1 VRIALVSPYSHSYPG
16 GVTHHVEALRA
27 ELVRAGHEAR
37 VLAPWDPDD
46 RLARL
51 AHGGSRPRPEA
62 PPDHLVALGR
72 TVAWPINGSAAN
84 LTFSPSAYVLLSNEL
99 RTGGYDVVH
108 VHEPHAPVVSWC
120 AAERPRAPLV
130 ATFHCYSSSGLSNGI
145 AKLGGARRVYL
156 KPRVRIAVSEAARWT
171 CERFYGGRYRVIPN
185 GVDLDAAPEGPKPPA
200 DELRILFLGRAEERK
215 GLPVLLRAFEALR
228 SAGVPARLTVA
239 GAAPEEVEP
248 LLVDPEG
255 VDLRGRVSDGEKWR
269 LLHEADL
276 LCAPALGGESF
287 GMVLTEAFAAG
298 TPVVASSVAGYRQVV
313 RHGTDGLLV
322 PPRRPDELGRALHVL
337 HEDPE
342 RRRRMGHAA
351 RAGAERFAWPAV
363 AGEVVEAYED
373 AIALGEPARRA
384 TRLLVRAGVAA
395 GDGPPY
401 RQPPRRLAPLEAPDP
416 VARRRR
422 AGRLAR
428 RAGAAV
434 GLVAAGGLAGL
445 AAARIGVDAIAGA
458 LLGAA
463 PVWVLMAFALM
474 CASLLV
480 RAEAWHAILRA
491 ALPAVPVRRA
501 DVARA
506 TMIGVLMSATLP
518 ARLGEPARALVV
530 ARALG
535 RVRERLPVVLGTVV
549 SQTLLN
555 VAALTALGAVMV
567 ATVGLFRGGEG
578 RLVALTL
585 LPLAAGL
592 ALLLA
597 PALLGTRVGARPTRL
612 RGAVVAARRGLAEV
626 RRGLDVFTRPR
637 LGARAALAQF
647 GAWGV
652 QWLSCWALLVALGLD
667 GRAGAA
673 AAAAVLFAVNVT
685 AILPVT
691 PANVGV
697 YQAACVA
704 VLSAYGVG
712 PTEALA
718 YGIILQGL
726 EMTTAVAL
734 GAPALLREGMSWREM
749 RARALHAA
757 PVPEL
762 GGAPRAHPA
771 EA

>member
-1 VRIALVSPYSHSYPG
+1 MSPYSQSYPG
-16 GVTHHVEALRA
+16 GVERHVEALHA

-46 RLARL
+46 RLAQL
-51 AHGGSRPRPEA
+51 AHGGSRPRSEPPPE
-62 PPDHLVALGR
+62 HLVPLGR
-72 TVAWPINGSAAN
+72 TLAWPINGSAAN
-84 LTFSPSAYVLLSNEL
+84 LAFSPSAYARLSNEL

-108 VHEPHAPVVSWC
+108 VHEPHAPVVSWS

-130 ATFHCYSSSGLSNGI
+130 ATFHCYSSSALSNGI

-171 CERFYGGRYRVIPN
+171 CERFYGGGPYRIIPN
-185 GVDLDAAPEGPKPPA
+185 GVDLGAAVGGPKPGSE
-200 DELRILFLGRAEERK
+200 DLRILYVGRAEERK

-228 SAGVPARLTVA
+228 AAGVPARLALA
-239 GAAPEEVEP
+239 GVSPEAVEP

-255 VDLRGRVSDGEKWR
+255 VDVLGGVTEAEKWR

-298 TPVVASSVAGYRQVV
+298 TPVVASDVAGYRQVV

-322 PPRRPDELGRALHVL
+322 PPRRADELARALRAL
-337 HEDPE
+337 HEDPT
-342 RRRRMGHAA
+342 RRRAMGCAA
-351 RAGAERFAWPAV
+351 RAGAERFAWPTV
-363 AGEVVEAYED
+363 AGQVVEAYED
-373 AIALGEPARRA
+373 ALAMGEPAGRVA
-384 TRLLVRAGVAA
+384 RLAVRAGVAPA
-395 GDGPPY
+395 DGPPY
-401 RQPPRRLAPLEAPDP
+401 RRPPRRLPPLDEPDP
-416 VARRRR
+416 EARRRR
-422 AGRLAR
+422 ASRVAR
-428 RAGAAV
+428 TAGAAAGVATAAGLV
-434 GLVAAGGLAGL
+434 GLAV
-445 AAARIGVDAIAGA
+445 ARIGIDAIAGA

-463 PVWVLMAFALM
+463 PVWVLIAFGLM
-474 CASLLV
+474 CLSLLA

-491 ALPAVPVRRA
+491 ALPAVPVGRG

-535 RVRERLPVVLGTVV
+535 RVRERLGVVLGTVV

-555 VAALTALGAVMV
+555 AAALCTLGAVMV

-578 RLVALTL
+578 RLVALTV
-585 LPLAAGL
+585 LPLAGGL

-597 PALLGTRVGARPTRL
+597 PAVMGGRSSRL
-612 RGAVVAARRGLAEV
+612 HAATAAVRRGLAEV
-626 RRGLDVFTRPR
+626 RSGLDVFRRPR
-637 LGARAALAQF
+637 EGAWAAVAQF

-667 GRAGAA
+667 ERAGAA

-712 PTEALA
+712 ATEALA

-726 EMTTAVAL
+726 EMATALAL
-734 GAPALLREGMSWREM
+734 GGPALLREGMSWREM
-749 RARALHAA
+749 RARALHAT

-762 GGAPRAHPA
+762 GAAARAHPA